1 VIARGL
7 LALVPAALLAAC
19 SPTLSLEADSEPID
33 LALVSQVPV
42 TIASI
47 PGRDPFRIIVDTASP
62 ISAIDPPGGATGRT
76 LLGEVRILRPDDP
89 NVVRAILHDMYAVQ
103 TPLYQAGTGTPVAV
117 AGVLGGD
124 VLVHY
129 AVRFQYGTD
138 TATMTFTER
147 DYDAGKP
154 ESDDDL
160 ARAGLTVVHSHVLG
174 GGAYDLGGDVES
186 YGGTRVTLPACAVI
200 DGRAVELTLLVATG
214 HGPLVLGRAAAE
226 RLLGRS
232 VPDGEADRIYVPAV
246 AGGIA
251 VLERGSL
258 LPPETSA
265 LALVGDEHGSTSQ
278 SRSDF
283 GGPCTQLFR
292 HQTFESL
299 TPQGFTPP
307 ADCPTAPAVGP
318 GPNSSRVGAAYV
330 QLCANASIGYAV
342 ISDDEP
348 LLASLRA
355 EVRPRLPEVDG
366 FAGTEILRH
375 LVTEL
380 NYTNSRVILSCADG
394 AQSCFSRPRTKFPG

>member
-1 VIARGL
+1 VIGRAP
-7 LALVPAALLAAC
+7 LALALAAVVTAC
-19 SPTLSLEADSEPID
+19 SPTLSVEADSQPIE
-33 LALVSQVPV
+33 LALVSEIPV

-47 PGRDPFRIIVDTASP
+47 PGRDPFRIVVDTASP

-76 LLGEVRILRPDDP
+76 LLGEMRVLRPDDP
-89 NVVRAILHDMYAVQ
+89 NVVRAILHDLYVVQ
-103 TPLYQAGTGTPVAV
+103 TPLYQVGTGTPVAV

-129 AVRFQYGTD
+129 AVRFQYRAD

-186 YGGTRVTLPACAVI
+186 FGGTRITLPVCAVI
-200 DGRAVELTLLVATG
+200 DDRAVELTLLVATG

-226 RLLGRS
+226 RLLGRD
-232 VPDGEADRIYVPAV
+232 VPDGEVDRLYVPAV

-258 LPPETSA
+258 LPPGTSS
-265 LALVGDEHGSTSQ
+265 LALVGDEHGTTSQ

-292 HQTFESL
+292 HQTFEARSAA
-299 TPQGFTPP
+299 GFTPP
-307 ADCPTAPAVGP
+307 ADCPTAPPVGP
-318 GPNSSRVGAAYV
+318 GPNNSPVGAAYV
-330 QLCANASIGYAV
+330 QLCADATIGYAV

-348 LLASLRA
+348 LLSSLRA
-355 EVRPRLPEVDG
+355 ELRPRLAEVDG
-366 FAGTEILRH
+366 FAGTEVLKH

-380 NYTNSRVILSCADG
+380 NYTNSRVILSCADD
-394 AQSCFSRPRTKFPG
+394 APSCLSRPRTKFQL

>member
-1 VIARGL
+1 VSARGL
-7 LALVPAALLAAC
+7 LALVTAALFAAC
-19 SPTLSLEADSEPID
+19 TPTLSLEADSQPID
-33 LALVSQVPV
+33 LALVSEVPV
-42 TIASI
+42 TIATI

-62 ISAIDPPGGATGRT
+62 VSAIDVPGGATGRT
-76 LLGEVRILRPDDP
+76 RLGEVRILRPDDP
-89 NVVRAILHDMYAVQ
+89 NVVRAILHDMYVVQ
-103 TPLYQAGTGTPVAV
+103 APLYQAGTGTPVAV

-200 DGRAVELTLLVATG
+200 EGRAVELTLLVATG

-226 RLLGRS
+226 RLLGRP
-232 VPDGEADRIYVPAV
+232 VPDGEVDRLYVPAI

-258 LPPETSA
+258 LPAGTNA

-299 TPQGFTPP
+299 VPP
-307 ADCPTAPAVGP
+307 ADCPTAPYVGP
-318 GPNSSRVGAAYV
+318 GPNNSQIGAAYV
-330 QLCANASIGYAV
+330 QLCANAAIGYAV

-348 LLASLRA
+348 LLAGLRA
-355 EVRPRLPEVDG
+355 EVRPHLPEVDG
-366 FAGTEILRH
+366 FAGTELLKH

-380 NYTNSRVILSCADG
+380 NYTNSRVILSCDDG
-394 AQSCFSRPRTKFPG
+394 AQSCFSRPRTTVPG

>member
-1 VIARGL
+1 MTGRGL
-7 LALVPAALLAAC
+7 LALSLAAVLAAC
-19 SPTLSLEADSEPID
+19 GTEVSLEADSEPID
-33 LALVSQVPV
+33 LALVSEVPV
-42 TIASI
+42 TIATI
-47 PGRDPFRIIVDTASP
+47 PGRDPFRIVIDTASP
-62 ISAIDPPGGATGRT
+62 LSAIDALGGTTGRT
-76 LLGEVRILRPDDP
+76 RLGEMRILRPDDP
-89 NVVRAILHDMYAVQ
+89 NVVRAILHDLVVVQ
-103 TPLYQAGTGTPVAV
+103 APLFQAGTGTPVAV

-124 VLVHY
+124 VLSHY
-129 AVRFQYGTD
+129 AVRFQYGTG

-154 ESDDDL
+154 ESNDEL

-186 YGGTRVTLPACAVI
+186 YGGSRLTVPACAVI
-200 DGRAVELTLLVATG
+200 GGRAVELTFLVATG

-226 RLLGRS
+226 RRLGRA
-232 VPDGEADRIYVPAV
+232 VPDGEADRLYVPAV

-258 LPPETSA
+258 LPPGTSA
-265 LALVGDEHGSTSQ
+265 LAIVGDEHGSTSQ

-292 HQTFESL
+292 HQTDLEGL
-299 TPQGFTPP
+299 VPP
-307 ADCPTAPAVGP
+307 TDCPLGPSVGL
-318 GPNSSRVGAAYV
+318 GPNNSRIGAAYV
-330 QLCANASIGYAV
+330 QLCADAAVGYAV

-355 EVRPRLPEVDG
+355 ELRPHLPEVDG
-366 FAGTEILRH
+366 LAGTEVLRH

-380 NYTNSRVILSCADG
+380 NYTNNRVILSCADG
-394 AQSCFSRPRTKFPG
+394 APSCFSRPRTSFPD